1 MTSPTT
7 GFLGSMPPWVMLGL
21 GGALGWVRN
30 FWTMI
35 YQRTIGQVT
44 RRISVSVTVEEMDHT
59 EAWVWLQYW
68 AEKRLRER
76 RISTLLLRRA
86 TVDQQS
92 NCDKPLGFQER
103 DSGYELVPAY
113 GVYPFKWRNRY
124 LLIFNSGKDEPTAQ
138 TSGGSQT
145 FNIPRR
151 RVTPTIWGTRDRNLL
166 LDIIAEARSEWEAGH
181 PTALH
186 YFYHRYCYWNSRPMA
201 SRPRNTV
208 YLPDG
213 LIDDILS
220 DAQQFLKSKNR
231 YEPMG
236 IPWRRGYLLFGCPG
250 GGKTTLVQCL
260 ATELQ
265 LPLYYLSLAALRSR
279 EDLAGLLDD
288 VRPGSLV
295 LIEDVDCIAAAAE
308 RMNQSNEATTD
319 GKQTNTPLAASP
331 PTSESKITPSDLL
344 NYIDGIIASQGRI
357 LVMTTNWPEK
367 LDRALTRA
375 GRVDRKWEIT
385 YAQKEELLAF
395 HRAAT
400 AIGMTNMP
408 KEDFLELLP
417 DKATIA
423 DAQALLFRIE
433 PAEVACETA

>member
-1 MTSPTT
+1 
-7 GFLGSMPPWVMLGL
+7 
-21 GGALGWVRN
+21 
-30 FWTMI
+30 
-35 YQRTIGQVT
+35 
-44 RRISVSVTVEEMDHT
+44 
-59 EAWVWLQYW
+59 
-68 AEKRLRER
+68 
-76 RISTLLLRRA
+76 
-86 TVDQQS
+86 
-92 NCDKPLGFQER
+92 
-103 DSGYELVPAY
+103 
-113 GVYPFKWRNRY
+113 
-124 LLIFNSGKDEPTAQ
+124 
-138 TSGGSQT
+138 
-145 FNIPRR
+145 
-151 RVTPTIWGTRDRNLL
+151 
-166 LDIIAEARSEWEAGH
+166 
-181 PTALH
+181 
-186 YFYHRYCYWNSRPMA
+186 
-201 SRPRNTV
+201 
-208 YLPDG
+208 
-213 LIDDILS
+213 
-220 DAQQFLKSKNR
+220 
-231 YEPMG
+231 
-236 IPWRRGYLLFGCPG
+236 
-250 GGKTTLVQCL
+250 LVQCL